1 MRNLLLAAALLVA
14 ACGSTAESP
23 PDIEYG
29 RDMCED
35 CGMIIEEPRFA
46 SAYRLPDGEERLFDE
61 VADMVLYAHG
71 AGELDAVVA
80 WVHDYETEEW
90 IAAADAL
97 YVSGPIPTPMGGGIV
112 AVATRDGA
120 EALAAEVGG
129 EVLTWT
135 DLEHLV
141 ENGGL
146 RQEHIPT
153 NPEEGHS

>member
-1 MRNLLLAAALLVA
+1 MRNLILAVALLVA
-14 ACGSTAESP
+14 ACGSATESP

-29 RDMCED
+29 RDVCED

-46 SAYRLPDGEERLFDE
+46 SAYRLADGGDRLFDE
-61 VADMVLYAHG
+61 IVDMVLYADG
-71 AGELDAVVA
+71 AGELDAAVA

-90 IAAADAL
+90 IAAPDAL

-135 DLEHLV
+135 DLVRLV
-141 ENGGL
+141 ESGGL
-146 RQEHIPT
+146 RQEHMPT
-153 NPEEGHS
+153 SPEEGHS